1 MAIVVVDTGKWMP
14 FDDAVGVGQV
24 EVFYGPSGSSS
35 YDVVNV
41 DSWTVSHQGSRLQK
55 AFELAGFTWPTMRTA
70 VNVVPATMRGNYP
83 DAPMALDLP
92 IAIGILVVTGQLDA
106 SLVYGIAFA
115 GAIDYTGRLQ
125 TDRNDDKVTGEL
137 ITLSDAINIRRVI
150 TPTNLGIVDAT
161 LADVVETLQTKG
173 TN

>member
-14 FDDAVGVGQV
+14 FDDAVGVGRI

-35 YDVVNV
+35 YDVVNI
-41 DSWTVSHQGSRLQK
+41 DRGIVSHQCARLQK

-70 VNVVPATMRGNYP
+70 VNVVPATMRGRYQ

-92 IAIGILVVTGQLDA
+92 IAIGILVATDQLDA
-106 SLVYGIAFA
+106 SLVDCIAFA
-115 GAIDYTGRLQ
+115 GAIGYDGRLQ
-125 TDRNDDKVTGEL
+125 VDKNDDMVTAA
-137 ITLSDAINIRRVI
+137 IVALSDATEVRRVV
-150 TPTNLGIVDAT
+150 TPTNLVADGGT
-161 LADVVETLQTKG
+161 LADVIATLQPEG